1 MSAPTYE
8 QIYTILKEQD
18 QLHLL
23 KYYNELTPDR
33 QASLLEQIST
43 IDWNLIHMA
52 GQKPASDEKAG
63 KQIEPLGAMEL
74 TEIEERHD
82 EFEAIGLEALRAQK
96 TGAVLLAGG
105 QGTRL
110 GFDKPK
116 ECLTSES
123 PDRCIFLNV

>member
-1 MSAPTYE
+1 MSTPTYE
-8 QIYTILKEQD
+8 QIYTTLKEQD

-63 KQIEPLGAMEL
+63 KQIEPLAGSSARAENRRRSSRRRPGNPSRL
-74 TEIEERHD
+74 RQTER
-82 EFEAIGLEALRAQK
+82 
-96 TGAVLLAGG
+96 
-105 QGTRL
+105 
-110 GFDKPK
+110 
-116 ECLTSES
+116 
-123 PDRCIFLNV
+123 NV